1 MNQRPGKTHSA
12 ALGDSQN
19 VPLRSLIDYVK
30 NARVALNE
38 TDHEDAAYYFEMFE
52 DFLRTEVANG
62 TKPLSFTYKSLGL

>member
-1 MNQRPGKTHSA
+1 MNQRPGKTHLA
-12 ALGDSQN
+12 ALGDGQN
-19 VPLRSLIDYVK
+19 VTLRSLIDYVK
-30 NARVALNE
+30 NARVALDE